1 MSGSERDVR
10 MTVMTVT
17 LDLKP
22 EIEERI
28 KQRAAEKGLTVEAFL
43 ETVIDAT
50 VNRQT
55 GKSFAETASP
65 EEWEKALKDWIS
77 HFPPHPVLSDEA
89 ISRESIYRERED
101 AQL

>member
-1 MSGSERDVR
+1 
-10 MTVMTVT
+10 MTVT

-28 KQRAAEKGLTVEAFL
+28 KQKAAEKGVTIEAFIQS
-43 ETVIDAT
+43 VIDAE
-50 VNRQT
+50 VNVET
-55 GKSFAETASP
+55 GKSFQETATP
-65 EEWEKALKDWIS
+65 EEWVKAFKDWIR
-77 HFPPHPVLSDEA
+77 HFPSHPVLSDEA